1 MSDSL
6 TQKISPFSSSIYI
19 KHEARGI
26 GAVAHNRFNIS
37 AQKQRAKSNN

>member
-1 MSDSL
+1 MSDSP

-26 GAVAHNRFNIS
+26 GAVAQNHFNIS
-37 AQKQRAKSNN
+37 AQTGKAK